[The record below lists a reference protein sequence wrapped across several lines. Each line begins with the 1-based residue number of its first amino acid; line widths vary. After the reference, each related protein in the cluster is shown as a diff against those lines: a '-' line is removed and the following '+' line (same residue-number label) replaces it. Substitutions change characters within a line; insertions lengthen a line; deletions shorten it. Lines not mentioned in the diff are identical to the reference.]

1 VFLFIVHFYFFYRR
15 NSIGYDVDIVFR
27 LCFCDSKNTIYFV
40 GVIFFTYDIAKEKHL
55 DCLRGS
61 IMTHLR
67 KFVSSVP
74 EYRRTSRGNFKHKLE
89 DILMLVIL
97 GRLSKCIFWL
107 KNEKNS
113 DLMYL

>member
-1 VFLFIVHFYFFYRR
+1 MFLFIVHFYFFYRR

-55 DCLRGS
+55 DSLRGS

>member
-1 VFLFIVHFYFFYRR
+1 MIWSSAFVFATAKMRFIYLICNFLHTILLKKKHF
-15 NSIGYDVDIVFR
+15 
-27 LCFCDSKNTIYFV
+27 
-40 GVIFFTYDIAKEKHL
+40 

-89 DILMLVIL
+89 DILMLVLL
-97 GRLSKCIFWL
+97 GRLSKCITRAEIL
-107 KNEKNS
+107 ANIT
-113 DLMYL
+113 